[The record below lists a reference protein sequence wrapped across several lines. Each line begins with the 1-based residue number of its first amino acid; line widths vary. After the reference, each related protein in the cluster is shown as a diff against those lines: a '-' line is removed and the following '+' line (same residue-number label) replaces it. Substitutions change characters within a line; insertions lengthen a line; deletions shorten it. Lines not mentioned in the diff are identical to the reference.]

1 MLVIPENIEIGKS
14 FQEGLTC
21 YLEGS
26 VFEYNSKGCFLL
38 IAYSLLT
45 KRDIEAFYNGNVEFK
60 IIIEDNILLFL
71 KEIEGLRGW
80 SASGYN
86 YHLVDERLKPNL
98 SDLDKEENL
107 RVKMILIDA
116 NIGSVMGSRNS
127 SLGLDLTKKFKSEIK
142 KQSEKEFDTYDY
154 YINLERIR
162 RGIKYAKMI

>member
-1 MLVIPENIEIGKS
+1 MLVIPENVEIGKS

-38 IAYSLLT
+38 IAYPLLT

-60 IIIEDNILLFL
+60 IITEDNILLFL

-86 YHLVDERLKPNL
+86 YHLLDQGLKPNL
-98 SDLDKEENL
+98 SDLDEEENL
-107 RVKMILIDA
+107 EVKMILVDA
-116 NIGSVMGSRNS
+116 NIGLVMGNRNS
-127 SLGLDLTKKFKSEIK
+127 NLGPELTKTLKTEIK
-142 KQSEKEFDTYDY
+142 KQSEKKFDMKNY

-162 RGIKYAKMI
+162 TRIKTAKMI